1 MPARHHSLPNA
12 GPIALHVEELVQLF
26 NPIDPAPLLERDL
39 DPRVE
44 EFIVDWSRELPA
56 QAPLA
61 LLVRVD
67 RPSGSPSEET
77 MVRQAIHRYFAQR
90 ATAARRRLTRLF
102 HTGRISLV
110 IGVAALTAFASA
122 AQFVARWVGGGAG
135 EVLRESLLIG
145 GWVAMWR
152 PLEIFLY
159 DWWPIRAD
167 ARLFDRLAAM
177 PVRVATHQA
186 GPSLE
191 GHPDVAPAVRR

>member
-1 MPARHHSLPNA
+1 MPRHSTVPDETA
-12 GPIALHVEELVQLF
+12 ISLHVEEMARLF

-56 QAPLA
+56 HAA
-61 LLVRVD
+61 LGLVVRID
-67 RPSGSPSEET
+67 RPAGSPNDET
-77 MVRQAIHRYFAQR
+77 VVRQAIHRYFAQR
-90 ATAARRRLTRLF
+90 AVASRRRLTRLF
-102 HTGRISLV
+102 RTGRISLV
-110 IGVAALTAFASA
+110 IGLGVLTGLATLAQLVTRWAA
-122 AQFVARWVGGGAG
+122 GGGAG
-135 EVLRESLLIG
+135 EVLRESQLIG

-177 PVRVATHQA
+177 PVRLALPRSDTSAEGDGRVESAT
-186 GPSLE
+186 P
-191 GHPDVAPAVRR
+191 R